1 MDYAIIMAGGT
12 GKRLWPLSRKN
23 RPKQVLR
30 LFEGRTLLR
39 RCFERLRPAFAP
51 EQIFVLTNA
60 AYVQTVSEDLPEL
73 AEGHV
78 IAEPAVRDTAGAIGL
93 ASAILSRHDPDATLT
108 VVTADQVIEPL
119 ETFATVLRDGVT
131 FVNHH
136 PESIITFG
144 IQPTF
149 PSTQLG
155 YIKLGSD
162 QQERD
167 CTNPVCL
174 VEAFRE
180 KPDEA
185 TAKDYIASG
194 QYCWN
199 SGMFVFKAA
208 TMIEHLRMFLP
219 DSIEP
224 LLMIRDAWGTPDQQR
239 ILTEWFLRIPK
250 ISIDFAVMEK
260 APHVHAIRLAC
271 RWLDM
276 GSFLSLA
283 EMIRRDTD
291 NNVIVAGFHKLLDSK
306 DNILVTEEDGH
317 LIALIGV
324 QNMVV
329 AHSKDATLICP
340 IDQTQRLKELVETLE
355 RQHGDRF
362 V

>member
-1 MDYAIIMAGGT
+1 MDYAVIMAGGT

-30 LFEGRTLLR
+30 LFEGKTLLR
-39 RCFERLRPAFAP
+39 RCFERLRPVFEP
-51 EQIFVLTNA
+51 EQIFVLTSA
-60 AYVQTVSEDLPEL
+60 AYVQTVSEDVPEL
-73 AEGHV
+73 AAGHV
-78 IAEPAVRDTAGAIGL
+78 IAEPIVRDTAGAIGL
-93 ASAILSRHDPDATLT
+93 ASAVLSRHDPEATLA
-108 VVTADQVIEPL
+108 VVTADQVIEPV
-119 ETFATVLRDGVT
+119 ETFAQALRDGVT
-131 FVNHH
+131 FVNHR

-144 IQPTF
+144 IRPTF
-149 PSTQLG
+149 ASTQLG
-155 YIKLGSD
+155 YIKLGSE
-162 QQERD
+162 QKEPD
-167 CTNPVCL
+167 CTNPIGL

-180 KPDEA
+180 KPDEP

-208 TMIEHLRMFLP
+208 TMIEHLRTFLP
-219 DSIEP
+219 DSVEP
-224 LLMIRDAWGTPDQQR
+224 LLRIRDAWDRPDHNAV
-239 ILTEWFLRIPK
+239 LKEWFPKLPK

-260 APHVHAIRLAC
+260 APYVHAIRLAC

-283 EMIRRDTD
+283 EMIQRDTD
-291 NNVIVAGFHKLLDSK
+291 NNVIIAGFHKLMDSR

-317 LIALIGV
+317 LIALMGV

-340 IDQTQRLKELVETLE
+340 IDQTPRLKELVEMLE
-355 RQHGDRF
+355 QQHGDRF